1 MSVQFF
7 FDHGHRTELSAHPK
21 SSVSL
26 HLSTDGGFPGSSV
39 HPDGMWRRPRSGH
52 PAPAL
57 AWAPTRRVLCAL
69 GRPLQR
75 FRRRRRS
82 KNPRYGPT
90 RTTRRCRGST
100 QTSPRQPRRIGR
112 PDGQAAPVRPSDPRI
127 ARSRTAR
134 AVEPDRSWLGAR
146 RHRCGSASARGRRR
160 PSETPCLGAAAEWLT
175 SGQQPVCAVSSSRR
189 PCRRRRRPGRR
200 RCPVLC
206 RLERRS
212 RDARSP
218 GRPARSAGSGGRLLH
233 ALS

>member
-39 HPDGMWRRPRSGH
+39 HPDGMW
-52 PAPAL
+52 
-57 AWAPTRRVLCAL
+57 
-69 GRPLQR
+69 RPLQR

-127 ARSRTAR
+127 ARSHTAR
-134 AVEPDRSWLGAR
+134 AVEPDRSWPGAR

-175 SGQQPVCAVSSSRR
+175 SGQQPICAVSSSRR

-200 RCPVLC
+200 RCPAPC